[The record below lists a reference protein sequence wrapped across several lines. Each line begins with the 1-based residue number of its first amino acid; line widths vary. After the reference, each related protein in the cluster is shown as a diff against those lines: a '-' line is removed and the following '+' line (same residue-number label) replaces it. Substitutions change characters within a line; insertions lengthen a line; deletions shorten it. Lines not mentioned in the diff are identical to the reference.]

1 MLIFLK
7 KLNFFRSIKFLKYKI
22 FRIKDLPESIAIGL
36 AWGAAVSFTPL
47 LGFHILICFLGAFLM
62 RGNLLAAAAGTI
74 VGNPWTFPIIYF
86 LGFKIGS
93 LLYEPDIDFFELK
106 ISFLLRN
113 FEQLFIP
120 TLIGSV
126 PLALIAWFVTYKI
139 SKFFLHKKIKW
150 KKKL

>member
-1 MLIFLK
+1 MLFLK

-22 FRIKDLPESIAIGL
+22 FRIRDLPESIAIGL

-47 LGFHILICFLGAFLM
+47 LGFHILICFLGTFLM

-86 LGFKIGS
+86 IGFEIGS

-106 ISFLLRN
+106 ISFFLRN

-126 PLALIAWFVTYKI
+126 PLAVIAWFITYKI
-139 SKFFLHKKIKW
+139 SKFVLYEKIKW
-150 KKKL
+150 KNKL

>member
-1 MLIFLK
+1 MLLLK

-22 FRIKDLPESIAIGL
+22 FRIRDLPESIAIGL

-47 LGFHILICFLGAFLM
+47 LGFHILICFLGTFLM

-86 LGFKIGS
+86 IGFEIGS
-93 LLYEPDIDFFELK
+93 LFYEPDIDFFELK
-106 ISFLLRN
+106 ISFFLRN

-126 PLALIAWFVTYKI
+126 PLAVIAWFITYKI
-139 SKFFLHKKIKW
+139 SKFVLYEKIKW
-150 KKKL
+150 KNKL

>member
-1 MLIFLK
+1 MLFLK

-22 FRIKDLPESIAIGL
+22 FRIRDLPESIAVGL

-47 LGFHILICFLGAFLM
+47 LGFHILICFLGTFLM

-86 LGFKIGS
+86 IGFEIGS

-106 ISFLLRN
+106 ISFFLRN

-126 PLALIAWFVTYKI
+126 PLAVIAWFITYKI
-139 SKFFLHKKIKW
+139 SKFVLYEKIKW
-150 KKKL
+150 KNKL